1 MLPYIVKIRIMTCYM
16 YIDGKRQEIDE
27 DLFEQMTQ
35 ELHPLNQPITT
46 TSTRW
51 DVVEPLPTTR
61 TGRWK
66 PDGTYNKKPLDPEY
80 FTKYYHNKLST
91 PFTCPD
97 YGRTISSKSNLS
109 KHRQS
114 HICRRNRK

>member
-1 MLPYIVKIRIMTCYM
+1 MTCYM

-51 DVVEPLPTTR
+51 Q
-61 TGRWK
+61 

-97 YGRTISSKSNLS
+97 CGRTISSKSNLS
-109 KHRQS
+109 KHRQT